1 MLLKDVFRDYHRE
14 ARPVLNK
21 EDAVKVELD
30 IAYSQLVELVRKKC
44 LYIAELHRVLCFDR
58 SVVTLAF
65 FQKNISYPTFPSLR
79 FSALDQ
85 CFAFTH
91 ASRVTANTVFLVFF
105 LASCVH
111 VGGLI

>member
-30 IAYSQLVELVRKKC
+30 VAYSQLVELVRKKC

-65 FQKNISYPTFPSLR
+65 FQKNISHPTFPSLR
-79 FSALDQ
+79 FSGLDQ
-85 CFAFTH
+85 CF
-91 ASRVTANTVFLVFF
+91 RVHGLLVFSLYPRFASYCEYRISSYF
-105 LASCVH
+105 LS
-111 VGGLI
+111 